1 MHYQSLIYARSVLL
15 FSSFTPFIVQF
26 LHAVTYK
33 DQEDLQILEDVVRT
47 LEGAKE
53 ASNASKR
60 LYRICSAFLQ
70 LANHLYQI
78 PGPSIGKYDADQRS
92 LQLADGFH
100 RPSTSQSVTFQ
111 DPWDIDCTDD
121 LGSLGASGILDGW
134 ASGQPLMLN
143 IFDDNTMWN

>member
-1 MHYQSLIYARSVLL
+1 MHYESLIYAHSVLL

-47 LEGAKE
+47 LEGVKE
-53 ASNASKR
+53 ASKASKR
-60 LYRICSAFLQ
+60 
-70 LANHLYQI
+70 
-78 PGPSIGKYDADQRS
+78 PSIGKYDADQRS

-111 DPWDIDCTDD
+111 DPWDIDFTDD
-121 LGSLGASGILDGW
+121 LGSLAASGILDGW

>member
-1 MHYQSLIYARSVLL
+1 MHYESLIYAHSVLL

-53 ASNASKR
+53 ASKASKR
-60 LYRICSAFLQ
+60 
-70 LANHLYQI
+70 
-78 PGPSIGKYDADQRS
+78 PSIGKYDADQRS

-100 RPSTSQSVTFQ
+100 RHSTSQSVTFQ
-111 DPWDIDCTDD
+111 DPWDIDFTDD